1 MSNPQVITRANQNS
15 SLYQSIKA
23 RNSKQNVFDYAVAG
37 EKNICPVSRS
47 KVVVNSTSTMT
58 TTNQQTIKF
67 ELPNYGLL
75 EDLYLKTK
83 FNSGAAGQN
92 LTDGSKGVALSEF
105 AGSFAWT
112 ACRLVFQGTTIFEWT
127 PEWVMCSQYTRAS
140 KEKATQLDMML
151 GGGILGAENNTLT
164 SRTGRRLISS
174 TGGGI
179 ELIAPLKAF
188 WSDSLGRCFDLYSL
202 NSKVHLEVDYRQNSQ
217 IHEDLD
223 DSTMACTYAGSEL
236 ICYLAELAPEELV
249 AYQSR
254 NYVPGSVSSQLGFTT
269 THLTEAITP
278 VVTGDSTTGNR
289 IKLNAISGLCR
300 RLYVF
305 VNLTQSETDKK
316 YFLPVRLA
324 SVKVLANN
332 LVIHEQN
339 DILLYDAED
348 AAAANS
354 TGYKAGGF
362 MEMYHNNLPM
372 ACFAESDPA
381 SNLLVSEVGGGTTDI
396 SRVAVIN
403 FAYSPDDYSSAD
415 GAVSFAQMNNIE
427 LELFFAHGASG
438 SHTAHVVAEM
448 LTLNTY
454 NTNNTGA
461 ITFKSIGE

>member
-23 RNSKQNVFDYAVAG
+23 RNSKQNVFDYAVSG

-58 TTNQQTIKF
+58 STNQQKIVF
-67 ELPNYGLL
+67 ELPNYGILT
-75 EDLYLKTK
+75 DLYVKTK

-92 LTDGSKGVALSEF
+92 IADGSKGVALSEF
-105 AGSFAWT
+105 AGAFAWT
-112 ACRLVFQGTTIFEWT
+112 ACRLVFQGTTIFTWT
-127 PEWVMCSQYTRAS
+127 PEWVMTSQYTRAG

-151 GGGILGAENNTLT
+151 GGGIIGAENGTLT
-164 SRTGRRLISS
+164 SRTGRRLVSS

-188 WSDSLGRCFDLYSL
+188 WSDSLGRGFDLYSL
-202 NSKVHLEVDYRQNSQ
+202 NSKVHLEIDYRQNSQ
-217 IHEDLD
+217 IHAELD
-223 DSTMACTYAGSEL
+223 DTTMACTYAGSEL
-236 ICYLAELAPEELV
+236 ICYLAEMPPEELSS
-249 AYQSR
+249 YQSR
-254 NYVPGSVSSQLGFTT
+254 NYIPGSVSSQLGFTT

-278 VVTGDSTTGNR
+278 VVIGDSTTGNR

-300 RLYVF
+300 RLYCY
-305 VNLTQSETDKK
+305 VNLTASETANS

-324 SVKVLANN
+324 GVKVLANN

-348 AAAANS
+348 ASAANS
-354 TGYKAGGF
+354 TGYKAGAF

-381 SNLLVSEVGGGTTDI
+381 TNLLVSEVGGGTADI

-403 FAYSPDDYSSAD
+403 FGYSPDDYSSAD
-415 GAVSFAQMNNIE
+415 GSVSFGALSNIE
-427 LELFFAHGASG
+427 LELFFAHGATG
-438 SHTAHVVAEM
+438 GHTVHVIAEM

-454 NTNNTGA
+454 NTSNTGA